1 MSSRIFRRKWA
12 SSSTETLRA
21 PRWHPKPP
29 VPVAGQQRLLLARR
43 STSARLPSQRKRS
56 GRAPARML
64 SARLPASRR
73 AALSARVSRRRAAL
87 SARVSRRRAALSAR
101 VSRRRALLRKPM
113 GRPRIPVRAAA
124 GRPRHRSW
132 CPSCGRWKA
141 RASPAPDPP
150 SRPTRRRT
158 CALSRRYYFPA
169 RMLPVGPGSCPRST
183 PWTPRASPRQV
194 SPS

>member
-29 VPVAGQQRLLLARR
+29 VPAAGQQRLLLARR

-87 SARVSRRRAALSAR
+87 SARVSRRRA
-101 VSRRRALLRKPM
+101 LLRKPL

-141 RASPAPDPP
+141 WAFPAPDPP

-169 RMLPVGPGSCPRST
+169 RMLPAGPGSCPRST